1 MENCHITD
9 KIKELE
15 NKRDS
20 ITQELNN
27 LKKELSEQ
35 SYSENQENI
44 SKLIGKYFRSG
55 DNSKS
60 YINLF
65 QFDKIIVSTGLI
77 KICGTIFKRTTNY
90 EGEYNYCAFQS
101 NSILMSFPDY
111 AVFDSILN
119 YFHER
124 YTEIS
129 KDEFYKY
136 VKEMSDI
143 FLKFNT

>member
-1 MENCHITD
+1 MGNCNIAD

-20 ITQELNN
+20 IIQEIND

-44 SKLIGKYFRSG
+44 SKLIGKYFRICYS
-55 DNSKS
+55 NKS

-65 QFDKIIVSTGLI
+65 QFDKIKVTNGLI
-77 KICGTIFKRTTNY
+77 KIYGTIFKKTINY
-90 EGEYNYCAFQS
+90 EGECDYCAFQS
-101 NSILMSFPDY
+101 NFSLMSFPDY
-111 AVFDSILN
+111 TTMDYILN

>member
-1 MENCHITD
+1 MENINITD

-20 ITQELNN
+20 ITQEINN

-55 DNSKS
+55 DSSKS
-60 YINLF
+60 YIKLF
-65 QFDKIIVSTGLI
+65 QFDKIKVANGFI
-77 KICGTIFKRTTNY
+77 KIYGTVFKKTINY
-90 EGEYNYCAFQS
+90 EGECDYCAFQS
-101 NSILMSFPDY
+101 NSILRFFPEYTTMDY
-111 AVFDSILN
+111 ILN

-129 KDEFYKY
+129 KEEFDRY
-136 VKEMSDI
+136 VKEMADD
-143 FLKFNT
+143 FLKSY

>member
-1 MENCHITD
+1 MENCNISD
-9 KIKELE
+9 KIKDLE

-20 ITQELNN
+20 IIQEIND
-27 LKKELSEQ
+27 LKKERSKQ

-44 SKLIGKYFRSG
+44 NKLIGKYFRNC
-55 DNSKS
+55 DRDKS
-60 YINLF
+60 YIKLF
-65 QFDKIIVSTGLI
+65 QFDKIKVVNGIISI
-77 KICGTIFKRTTNY
+77 YGTLFKKTINY
-90 EGEYNYCAFQS
+90 QGKCDYCCFQS
-101 NSILMSFPDY
+101 NCVLMSFPDY